1 MKVGTMTR
9 HNSTVQSK
17 SSIKLARLFLWQY
30 AVSNE
35 TILELLREV
44 QGKNCL
50 PFREKEISIFDSPH
64 DRLFQALTFRHTIK
78 RLLPLTL

>member
-50 PFREKEISIFDSPH
+50 PFREKEISIDFPH

-78 RLLPLTL
+78 RLLSLTL